1 MFFVCNYLRTVHC
14 GRDAYYEGTPLE
26 IGDGVTPD
34 VSDGDVI
41 VKSGHKLIIK
51 NGNGGV
57 YIDAGFECEKG
68 GVLEIK

>member
-1 MFFVCNYLRTVHC
+1 MI
-14 GRDAYYEGTPLE
+14 

-34 VSDGDVI
+34 VPDGDVI